1 LFVGTLILW
10 QLYLFMLRNISNLK
24 FRQSELGFGR
34 QLTGQSRLMN
44 PDGTFNVL
52 RRRNRLTD
60 NLYFHLITMPAWQF
74 FLLTFA
80 FFGLLNALF
89 AEIYMLIGIDQ
100 LNGLV
105 HTTWAGDYMKAFFF
119 SSQTLTT
126 VGYGHISPSGLGA
139 NIVASIESFLGLLTF
154 ALISGLLYGRFS
166 RPTASIRFSEHMLY
180 APYKDNGNAY
190 MFRMVNPR
198 RSELLESEA
207 MITLAINQADPA
219 TGAVQR
225 RFFQL
230 DLELSKITF
239 FSLSWTVVHPL
250 TENSPLWGFTYEDLK
265 ESNAEFL
272 ISVKGTDESTE
283 QMVHAR
289 RSYTPDEVVWNAR
302 FTPIMEMSP
311 RLPKP
316 IIHTHKV
323 GAHEMLDK

>member
-1 LFVGTLILW
+1 
-10 QLYLFMLRNISNLK
+10 MLRNISNMK

-34 QLTGQSRLMN
+34 QLTSSSRLMN
-44 PDGTFNVL
+44 PDGSFNV
-52 RRRNRLTD
+52 RRKRNNLTD
-60 NLYFHLITMPAWQF
+60 NLYFHLITMPPLQF

-139 NIVASIESFLGLLTF
+139 NIVASIESFLGLLSF

-166 RPTASIRFSEHMLY
+166 RPTAGIRFSEKMLY
-180 APYKDNGNAY
+180 APYRDQDFAY

-198 RSELLESEA
+198 RSELLETEA
-207 MITLAINQADPA
+207 MITLAINQPDA
-219 TGAVQR
+219 TTGHVHR

-230 DLELSKITF
+230 ELELSKITF
-239 FSLSWTVVHPL
+239 FSLSWTVVHAL
-250 TENSPLWGFTYEDLK
+250 NENSPLWGFTYQDLL

-289 RSYTPDEVVWNAR
+289 RSYTAEEVVWNAK
-302 FTPIMEMSP
+302 FSPIMEMGP
-311 RLPKP
+311 HLPKP
-316 IIHTHKV
+316 VVHTHKV
-323 GAHEMLDK
+323 GAHEKIEN